1 MVILENFKVSKGYE
15 TWKKAFLDNQKIR
28 GKHDIKVLAFGQS
41 EMDNDHVYTVID
53 IPSLE
58 VIKNLMKEPEM
69 TKLGEQAGVIF
80 ETQEMITIKE

>member
-1 MVILENFKVSKGYE
+1 M
-15 TWKKAFLDNQKIR
+15 
-28 GKHDIKVLAFGQS
+28 AFGQN
-41 EMDNDHVYTVID
+41 EMVNDHVYTVID

-80 ETQEMITIKE
+80 ETQEMITIKEWPFK

>member
-1 MVILENFKVSKGYE
+1 M
-15 TWKKAFLDNQKIR
+15 
-28 GKHDIKVLAFGQS
+28 AFGQN
-41 EMDNDHVYTVID
+41 EMVNDHVYTVID